1 MNIKTILSKPLPVVW
16 FRLVQLVRLKFYHR
30 TAFWKTIEL
39 KVSNKVTNTKST
51 WKERS
56 LLFCKS
62 FQNYDD
68 AFLTSI
74 HTHIRHSS
82 DRVIQGDIS
91 IFDVPYQF
99 EQPFN
104 WHADWRTKH
113 EWKNRYF
120 KEYSF
125 YEKEKQLEYDV
136 KFPWEFSRLGFL
148 IPVARRYL
156 LDNQI
161 EHLDY
166 VQGVLQDWKEK
177 NPIAHSI
184 NWYPM
189 EVSVRSMNLIQLREL
204 LLLSSIAEKTLDLL
218 NEILI
223 LHGIFLWRN
232 IEYTDVRGNHY
243 AANLTALLLLGTTFR
258 GFYGEA
264 KQWQKYALAKMEAEF
279 HLQFIDDGVNF
290 EKSIAY
296 HRLVV
301 EFYFIGFLAMQRLG
315 IEVQPK
321 TKEVFKKACLFI
333 KDVTK
338 PNFLTPIIGDN
349 DSASVF
355 QNDDLPLNDHTN
367 LLQLNSIFLDV
378 PEMNT
383 VSKTFVSALEVFGLE
398 KVRTLKQNG
407 NQRTQLL
414 SYPKGG
420 FVILKNNSNYFIAD
434 IGEVGM
440 KGRGGHGHNDLYSFE
455 LMLEGQDFI
464 VDAGC
469 YTYTGDL
476 ALKNEM
482 KSSAYHNILTVDEKE
497 IAPLIGNWG
506 IADIAK
512 PYAVLITE
520 DEENMNVSGKHDGYK
535 RLPDAVVHQRS
546 FELHKQTFELS
557 CFDTVSCRSAHNI
570 QRHLHFS
577 EHVGLAVK
585 ENVLLATLGA
595 DTYTIICDEHSKP
608 TIGTFYLSY
617 NYGHKIR
624 SKKVIFESKIEGTT
638 ELHFSII
645 KATSDEQN

>member
-16 FRLVQLVRLKFYHR
+16 FRLVQLVRLKFYHS

-39 KVSNKVTNTKST
+39 KVSGKVSSSKST

-56 LLFCKS
+56 LLFCKK

-68 AFLTSI
+68 AFLKSI
-74 HTHIRHSS
+74 QTHIRQNS
-82 DRVIQGDIS
+82 DRVLQGDIS

-99 EQPFN
+99 DQPFN
-104 WHADWRTKH
+104 WHADWRIKH
-113 EWKNRYF
+113 QWKNRYF

-125 YEKEKQLEYDV
+125 YETEKLLEYDV
-136 KFPWEFSRLGFL
+136 KFPWEFSRLSFL
-148 IPVARRYL
+148 IPIARRYL
-156 LDNQI
+156 LDNET
-161 EHLDY
+161 EHLEY
-166 VQGVLQDWKEK
+166 VHGVLQDWKQK

-189 EVSVRSMNLIQLREL
+189 EVSVRSINLIQLREL
-204 LLLSSIAEKTLDLL
+204 LLLRSTTEKTLDLL

-243 AANLTALLLLGTTFR
+243 AANLTALLLLGTTFK
-258 GFYGEA
+258 GFYSEA
-264 KQWQKYALAKMEAEF
+264 KQWQKYALANIEPEF

-301 EFYFIGFLAMQRLG
+301 EFYFIGFLTMQRLG

-321 TKEVFKKACLFI
+321 TKEVFKESCLFI
-333 KDVTK
+333 KSVTK

-378 PEMNT
+378 PVLNS

-398 KVRTLKQNG
+398 KVRTLKHSLNHK
-407 NQRTQLL
+407 TQLL
-414 SYPKGG
+414 SYSKGG
-420 FVILKNNSNYFIAD
+420 FVIVKNNSNYFIAD

-455 LMLEGQDFI
+455 LMLEGCDFI

-476 ALKNEM
+476 VLKNQM

-512 PYAVLITE
+512 PYEVLITE
-520 DEENMNVSGKHDGYK
+520 DEESINVSGKHDGYK
-535 RLPDAVVHQRS
+535 RLPDTVVHQRT
-546 FELHKQTFELS
+546 FKLQKQAFELS
-557 CFDTVSCRSAHNI
+557 CFDTVSCSSSHHI

-577 EHVGLAVK
+577 EHVGLALK
-585 ENVLLATLGA
+585 ENVLLASLGA

-608 TIGTFYLSY
+608 RLGTYYLSY
-617 NYGHKIR
+617 NYGHKIT
-624 SKKVIFESKIEGTT
+624 SKKVIFESKIEGTS

-645 KATSDEQN
+645 KDTSNEQN